1 MHTILSRLILCPIM
15 LCQHCYL
22 LLLYSRKL
30 SREKTSTNFAVL
42 WLFAKIS
49 PQNFGAWCPL
59 AWQKQTTRKS
69 FLCKNRI
76 FHQFT
81 KVFFL
86 ESFLLYG
93 TLSVMLV
100 WMCCVYAC
108 VVCAAMSDMVL
119 LWSWLGR
126 LTQSV
131 TTVSVLFWTNWA
143 LQQNHA
149 DLACKWNTESIIL
162 HPRVLST
169 NLLYFFD

>member
-1 MHTILSRLILCPIM
+1 MYITVVYLSNLIFYSPAMHTILSRLILCPIM

-59 AWQKQTTRKS
+59 ARQKRAIRKS
-69 FLCKNRI
+69 FLCKNII

-108 VVCAAMSDMVL
+108 VVCAAMSVSDMVL
-119 LWSWLGR
+119 LWSWLGW
-126 LTQSV
+126 LSPSV
-131 TTVSVLFWTNWA
+131 TTHSVLF
-143 LQQNHA
+143 
-149 DLACKWNTESIIL
+149 
-162 HPRVLST
+162 
-169 NLLYFFD
+169 